1 MASYEISFLSTG
13 AILGTYKADDCRDAL
28 DVMARDA
35 GYASFAQIPAEC
47 GISVDDIK
55 VERVGAGRRDLT
67 ADQIRFAMGAV
78 AASMASNDFNLVR
91 AMGRTGVDRVIGAYC
106 GNLPLH
112 AQKKKRQ
119 RAYKRFGL

>member
-1 MASYEISFLSTG
+1 MANYAISFLSTG
-13 AILGTYKADDCRDAL
+13 AILGTYPAEDCRDAL

-55 VERVGAGRRDLT
+55 VERVEAERRDLT
-67 ADQIRFAMGAV
+67 SDQIRHALGAL
-78 AASMASNDFNLVR
+78 ATSLTGNDFNLVR

-106 GNLPLH
+106 GHLPLH

-119 RAYKRFGL
+119 RAYKRLGL